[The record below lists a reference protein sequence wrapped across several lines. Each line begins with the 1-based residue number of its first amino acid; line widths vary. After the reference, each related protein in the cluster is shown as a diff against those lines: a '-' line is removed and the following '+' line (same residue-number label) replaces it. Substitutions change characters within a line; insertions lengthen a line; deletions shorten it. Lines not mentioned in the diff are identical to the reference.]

1 MISDP
6 INSAV
11 DLKIKQTYEYAAINT
26 WSPERLS
33 GEPQ

>member
-6 INSAV
+6 INYTV
-11 DLKIKQTYEYAAINT
+11 DLKSQKTYEYAAINT

-33 GEPQ
+33 GKP